1 MIQGIIAGW
10 VLAVLVSTG
19 TSQSPDAVAPSSA
32 SPSSSGSPALSAPSS
47 RSAPET
53 PRGFDPGSEVMT
65 WDGQIWNVQDQRV
78 FRARFEKY
86 LNAEEETSAEAKKY
100 RDQFR
105 EMLDLLSPAK
115 MSRENF
121 RKAWAVLPK
130 ASDYEPD
137 AQLCSAL
144 DDAIFGVLLAQQE
157 VTRIDDQNR
166 SLAQRKN
173 TLEWNSRF
181 TAESSLLGPAPK
193 NPVAAEQWNREQ
205 NLKRD
210 MKMQPLLT
218 ELGEVNASIA
228 GNRVKKEAV
237 RLQAKIEFQVLIAQL
252 FLQRRFEH
260 VILANRFY
268 RALFGDGD
276 NQLRVADSYTGS
288 QSDKKREAFG
298 DLAKLPKTLGQLDAL
313 ANEALRDVRE
323 GVEAFSFLLE
333 KSELKSASE
342 RLGEAFAIGEYLP
355 EIRLLPRS
363 KKREVLEFT
372 RKSNQLL
379 SALEVKD
386 YERAGTLVKELESM
400 SRDFDSAKPMAAIET
415 ARTVSALH
423 LAKARAAA
431 TSGDRATLENELRNA
446 TEIWPRNPALAEV
459 SGAIFTQTDVQQQAL
474 NDFERLH
481 AQKNYRQIFED
492 KVRFIAATALHPEKQ
507 EKLKQVLDQVQLAEA
522 ALLRAAELAKRGDPA
537 GAWESVE
544 RGFSGYPD
552 DPKLNQARAEFTT
565 QAAEFV
571 RSIRTAQEME
581 RKQQWGSSLAWYLCA
596 QQDYPNSEIA
606 DEGIIR
612 LASQILR
619 P

>member
-288 QSDKKREAFG
+288 QSDKNREAFG

-323 GVEAFSFLLE
+323 GVEASSFLLE

-431 TSGDRATLENELRNA
+431 TSGDRATLENELRTA

-459 SGAIFTQTDVQQQAL
+459 SGAIFTQADVQQQAL

-596 QQDYPNSEIA
+596 QQNYPYSEIA

>member
-1 MIQGIIAGW
+1 
-10 VLAVLVSTG
+10 L
-19 TSQSPDAVAPSSA
+19 DA
-32 SPSSSGSPALSAPSS
+32 
-47 RSAPET
+47 
-53 PRGFDPGSEVMT
+53 GSEVLT
-65 WDGQIWNVQDQRV
+65 WDGKIWNIQDQRV

-86 LNAEEETSAEAKKY
+86 LNAEEETGADARKY
-100 RDQFR
+100 RDQFK
-105 EMLDLLSPAK
+105 EMMEFLSPAK
-115 MSRENF
+115 VSKESF
-121 RKAWAVLPK
+121 RKAWAILPQ
-130 ASDYEPD
+130 ASDYDPD
-137 AQLCSAL
+137 AQLCSSL

-157 VTRIDDQNR
+157 VTKIDDLNR
-166 SLAQRKN
+166 TLAKRKD

-181 TAESSLLGPAPK
+181 AADSSLLGQAPK
-193 NPVAAEQWNREQ
+193 NPAAAEQWNREQ

-228 GNRVKKEAV
+228 GNRVKKEAL

-260 VILANRFY
+260 VLLANRFY

-276 NQLRVADSYTGS
+276 NQLKVTDDYASS
-288 QSDKKREAFG
+288 QSAKNKDSFG

-313 ANEALRDVRE
+313 ANEAIRDVRE
-323 GVEAFSFLLE
+323 GVESFSFLLE
-333 KSELKSASE
+333 KNELRSASE
-342 RLGEAFAIGEYLP
+342 RLSEAFAVGEYLP
-355 EIRLLPRS
+355 EIRLLPRP

-386 YERAGTLVKELESM
+386 YERAEGLVHELEKTA
-400 SRDFDSAKPMAAIET
+400 RDFDSAKAMAAIET

-431 TSGDRATLENELRNA
+431 SSGDRATLETELRVA

-474 NDFERLH
+474 SDFDRLH
-481 AQKNYRQIFED
+481 AQKNYRQIYED

-544 RGFSGYPD
+544 HGFSDYPD

-571 RSIRTAQEME
+571 RSVRTAQEME
-581 RKQQWGSSLAWYLCA
+581 RKQQMGSSLAWYLRA

-606 DEGIIR
+606 KDGIARISSR
-612 LASQILR
+612 ILA

>member
-1 MIQGIIAGW
+1 MSRWIFSGL
-10 VLAVLVSTG
+10 LAILPVSPVFA
-19 TSQSPDAVAPSSA
+19 QSPEAVAPASSPVA
-32 SPSSSGSPALSAPSS
+32 PAAPPPAQKALLGGDFPAL
-47 RSAPET
+47 
-53 PRGFDPGSEVMT
+53 DPGSEVMT
-65 WDGQIWNVQDQRV
+65 WDGKIWNIQDQRV
-78 FRARFEKY
+78 YRARFEKY
-86 LNAEEETSAEAKKY
+86 LNAEEETGADAKKY

-121 RKAWAVLPK
+121 RKAWAILPQA
-130 ASDYEPD
+130 ASYEPD
-137 AQLCSAL
+137 AELCNSL

-157 VTRIDDQNR
+157 ATKIDDQNR
-166 SLAQRKN
+166 SLARRKD

-181 TAESSLLGPAPK
+181 AADSSLLGPAPK
-193 NPVAAEQWNREQ
+193 NPAAAEQWNREQ

-228 GNRVKKEAV
+228 GNRLKKEAL

-260 VILANRFY
+260 VLLANRFY

-276 NQLRVADSYTGS
+276 NQLRVADDYAAN
-288 QSDKKREAFG
+288 QSAKNKESFG

-313 ANEALRDVRE
+313 ANEAIRDVRE

-333 KSELKSASE
+333 KNELKSAAE
-342 RLGEAFAIGEYLP
+342 RLGEAFAVGEYLP
-355 EIRLLPRS
+355 EIRLLPRT
-363 KKREVLEFT
+363 KKRQVLEFT
-372 RKSNQLL
+372 RTSNQLL

-386 YERAGTLVKELESM
+386 YERAGTLVKELEAM
-400 SRDFDSAKPMAAIET
+400 SKDFDSAKPMAAIET

-431 TSGDRATLENELRNA
+431 TSGDRATLETELRTA

-459 SGAIFTQTDVQQQAL
+459 SGAIFSQTDVQQQAL

-522 ALLRAAELAKRGDPA
+522 ALLRAAELAKRGDAP

-544 RGFSGYPD
+544 RGFSDYPD

-581 RKQQWGSSLAWYLCA
+581 RKQQLGSSLAWYLRA

-606 DEGIIR
+606 QDGVAR
-612 LASQILR
+612 LAGQILK

>member
-1 MIQGIIAGW
+1 MKGRALLAGIIGG
-10 VLAVLVSTG
+10 AVSWG
-19 TSQSPDAVAPSSA
+19 FAQSPEAVSPSPQA
-32 SPSSSGSPALSAPSS
+32 SPPPPTAPATQKGFLGNDVPA
-47 RSAPET
+47 
-53 PRGFDPGSEVMT
+53 FDPGSEVMT
-65 WDGQIWNVQDQRV
+65 WDGKIWNIQDQRV

-86 LNAEEETSAEAKKY
+86 LNAEEESGAEAKKY
-100 RDQFR
+100 RDQFKQ
-105 EMLDLLSPAK
+105 MLDLLSPAK
-115 MSRENF
+115 MSKENF
-121 RKAWAVLPK
+121 RKAWAILPQ
-130 ASDYEPD
+130 ASAYEPD
-137 AQLCSAL
+137 AELCNSM
-144 DDAIFGVLLAQQE
+144 DDAIFNVLLAQRE
-157 VTRIDDQNR
+157 LVKIDDQNR
-166 SLAQRKN
+166 TLAKRKD

-181 TAESSLLGPAPK
+181 AADSSLLGPAPK
-193 NPVAAEQWNREQ
+193 NPVAAEQWSREQ

-210 MKMQPLLT
+210 MKMQPLLA

-228 GNRVKKEAV
+228 GNRVKKEAL

-260 VILANRFY
+260 VLLANRFY

-276 NQLRVADSYTGS
+276 SQLRVVDDYAAH
-288 QSDKKREAFG
+288 QSAKNKESFG

-313 ANEALRDVRE
+313 ANEAIRDVRE
-323 GVEAFSFLLE
+323 GVEAFSFLSE

-342 RLGEAFAIGEYLP
+342 RLMEAFAVGEYLP
-355 EIRLLPRS
+355 EIRLLPRTQ
-363 KKREVLEFT
+363 KREVLDFT

-379 SALEVKD
+379 SALEVRD
-386 YERAGTLVKELESM
+386 YERAGSLVRDLEAS
-400 SRDFDSAKPMAAIET
+400 SKDFDSAKPMAAIET

-431 TSGDRATLENELRNA
+431 ASGDRTTLESELRAA

-481 AQKNYRQIFED
+481 AQKNYRQIFDD

-544 RGFSGYPD
+544 RGFSDYPD

-581 RKQQWGSSLAWYLCA
+581 RKQQLGSGLAWYLRA

-606 DEGIIR
+606 QDGVTR
-612 LASQILR
+612 LAAQILQ

>member
-1 MIQGIIAGW
+1 
-10 VLAVLVSTG
+10 V
-19 TSQSPDAVAPSSA
+19 
-32 SPSSSGSPALSAPSS
+32 
-47 RSAPET
+47 
-53 PRGFDPGSEVMT
+53 
-65 WDGQIWNVQDQRV
+65 
-78 FRARFEKY
+78 
-86 LNAEEETSAEAKKY
+86 
-100 RDQFR
+100 
-105 EMLDLLSPAK
+105 
-115 MSRENF
+115 
-121 RKAWAVLPK
+121 
-130 ASDYEPD
+130 
-137 AQLCSAL
+137 
-144 DDAIFGVLLAQQE
+144 
-157 VTRIDDQNR
+157 
-166 SLAQRKN
+166 
-173 TLEWNSRF
+173 
-181 TAESSLLGPAPK
+181 
-193 NPVAAEQWNREQ
+193 
-205 NLKRD
+205 
-210 MKMQPLLT
+210 
-218 ELGEVNASIA
+218 
-228 GNRVKKEAV
+228 
-237 RLQAKIEFQVLIAQL
+237 
-252 FLQRRFEH
+252 
-260 VILANRFY
+260 
-268 RALFGDGD
+268 
-276 NQLRVADSYTGS
+276 
-288 QSDKKREAFG
+288 
-298 DLAKLPKTLGQLDAL
+298 
-313 ANEALRDVRE
+313 
-323 GVEAFSFLLE
+323 
-333 KSELKSASE
+333 
-342 RLGEAFAIGEYLP
+342 
-355 EIRLLPRS
+355 
-363 KKREVLEFT
+363 
-372 RKSNQLL
+372 NQLL

-431 TSGDRATLENELRNA
+431 TSGDRATLENELRTA

-459 SGAIFTQTDVQQQAL
+459 SGAIFSQTDVQQQAL

-552 DPKLNQARAEFTT
+552 DPKLNQVRAEFTT

>member
-1 MIQGIIAGW
+1 M
-10 VLAVLVSTG
+10 
-19 TSQSPDAVAPSSA
+19 DA
-32 SPSSSGSPALSAPSS
+32 
-47 RSAPET
+47 
-53 PRGFDPGSEVMT
+53 GSEVLT
-65 WDGQIWNVQDQRV
+65 WDGKIWNIQDQRV

-86 LNAEEETSAEAKKY
+86 LNAEEETGADARKY
-100 RDQFR
+100 RDQFK
-105 EMLDLLSPAK
+105 EMMEFLSPAK
-115 MSRENF
+115 VSKESF
-121 RKAWAVLPK
+121 RKAWAILPQ
-130 ASDYEPD
+130 ASDYDPD
-137 AQLCSAL
+137 AQLCSSL

-157 VTRIDDQNR
+157 VTKIDDLNR
-166 SLAQRKN
+166 TLAKRKD

-181 TAESSLLGPAPK
+181 AADSSLLGQAPK
-193 NPVAAEQWNREQ
+193 NPAAAEQWNREQ

-228 GNRVKKEAV
+228 GNRVKKEAL

-260 VILANRFY
+260 VLLANRFY

-276 NQLRVADSYTGS
+276 NQLKVTDDYASS
-288 QSDKKREAFG
+288 QSAKNKDSFG

-313 ANEALRDVRE
+313 ANEAIRDVRE
-323 GVEAFSFLLE
+323 GVESFSFLLE
-333 KSELKSASE
+333 KNELRSASE
-342 RLGEAFAIGEYLP
+342 RLSEAFAVGEYLP
-355 EIRLLPRS
+355 EIRLLPRP

-386 YERAGTLVKELESM
+386 YERAEGLVHELEKTA
-400 SRDFDSAKPMAAIET
+400 RDFDSAKAMAAIET

-431 TSGDRATLENELRNA
+431 SSGDRATLETELRVA

-474 NDFERLH
+474 SDFDRLH
-481 AQKNYRQIFED
+481 AQKNYRQIYED

-544 RGFSGYPD
+544 HGFSDYPD

-571 RSIRTAQEME
+571 RSVRTAQEME
-581 RKQQWGSSLAWYLCA
+581 RKQQMGSSLAWYLRA

-606 DEGIIR
+606 KDGIARISSR
-612 LASQILR
+612 ILA